1 MVSFKTI
8 LVDSNDR
15 RQLFLCFVSFQGTA
29 KAGMSFATFSVKMK
43 KSRHILELQNMPE
56 VPTSKSLMAGNG
68 CV

>member
-43 KSRHILELQNMPE
+43 KSRLELQNMPE